1 MKMMFLG
8 SLNVQRTVRLVC
20 IAGLLL
26 LFAACA
32 STGAV
37 KKDDADGN
45 VFADLPAGALAYVWL
60 DVKPSRSLLDNIL
73 ARYRLDTKTIK
84 TFFDRTDTAV
94 AAVYPAAGSR
104 HEGAR
109 RFLLAGYG
117 KNYPALL
124 SSFSLFFDPG
134 WKKTRSVTGRKYW
147 RSVKNRV
154 SLFMQRDKALVSDA
168 DPFFSEEGA
177 EVPGNFDF
185 FRDGADVSAWITGP
199 DLLNNALARM
209 DIPITVPATAL
220 FVSASRY
227 EEDWEVVFRL
237 ETPGQ
242 AQARGLVSVLTL
254 VRNALAD
261 GYIKDPR
268 VAVFAGLLLSEPPS
282 VDGNALILRCP
293 AISEADLAGLIA
305 SFSIQ
310 LNQQQLNQQ

>member
-32 STGAV
+32 STDAV
-37 KKDDADGN
+37 KKYEEGGN
-45 VFADLPAGALAYVWL
+45 VFADLPAGAAAYIWI

-73 ARYRLDTKTIK
+73 TQYRLGTKTVK
-84 TFFDRTDTAV
+84 TFFDRTDTAAV
-94 AAVYPAAGSR
+94 AVYQAAGSPLG
-104 HEGAR
+104 GAR
-109 RFLLAGYG
+109 RLLLAAYG

-124 SSFSLFFDPG
+124 SSFSLFFDPA
-134 WKKTRSVTGRKYW
+134 WKKTKSVTGRKYW

-154 SLFMQRDKALVSDA
+154 SLFMQKDRALVSDA
-168 DPFFSEEGA
+168 DPFFTEDSA
-177 EVPGNFDF
+177 EAPGNFDL
-185 FRDGADVSAWITGP
+185 FRADADVSAWITGP

-220 FVSASRY
+220 FVSASGH
-227 EEDWEVVFRL
+227 EEGWEVAFRL

-254 VRNALAD
+254 ARNALSG
-261 GYIKDPR
+261 GYIKDPK
-268 VAVFAGLLLSEPPS
+268 VAAFAGLLLSEPPS
-282 VDGNALILRCP
+282 VDGNALILRRP
-293 AISEADLAGLIA
+293 AIPETALAGLIA

-310 LNQQQLNQQ
+310 LNQQQLNQP